1 MFIEFQNAAN
11 GSHEPFQSMMD
22 WCERTQSK
30 GILGG
35 TLTSQADGKT
45 STNALGNIHNEVRHD
60 LTVSDA
66 RQLEG
71 TITRDLLYPLAVLNF
86 GQVDPRRMPRLVF
99 DTRQIEDI
107 ELYADS
113 LPKLVGLG
121 LDVPVAW
128 VRESWPSRSRRMA
141 RWYLLR
147 RDRRWRCRQNCGR

>member
-1 MFIEFQNAAN
+1 
-11 GSHEPFQSMMD
+11 MMD

-71 TITRDLLYPLAVLNF
+71 TITR
-86 GQVDPRRMPRLVF
+86 
-99 DTRQIEDI
+99 ICCI
-107 ELYADS
+107 H
-113 LPKLVGLG
+113 
-121 LDVPVAW
+121 
-128 VRESWPSRSRRMA
+128 
-141 RWYLLR
+141 
-147 RDRRWRCRQNCGR
+147 WRCSIRPGRPSPHAAPGVRHPAD